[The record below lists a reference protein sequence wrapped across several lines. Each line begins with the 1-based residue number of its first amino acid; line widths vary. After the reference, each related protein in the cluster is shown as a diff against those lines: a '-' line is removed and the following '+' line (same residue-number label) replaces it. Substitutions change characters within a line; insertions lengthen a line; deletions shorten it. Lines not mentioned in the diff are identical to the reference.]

1 MNIITEKYISIVG
14 GAEKIYV
21 IEVQGKNA
29 SKNSEKTLLVT
40 AGIHGAEYPG
50 IKALLELKKELENIE
65 IQGRLLMVPVVN
77 EQAFYEYSRFVSP
90 QDGKNLNRAF
100 PGKKVGSFTE
110 RLAYT
115 LEKELFS
122 VADFYL
128 DLHSGDSSELVMPFA
143 YVPGLANEATLK
155 KSIDA
160 TTALNLPIWVKSRST
175 VGSFNHAANLDIP
188 AILVERGGQG
198 LCKAEDVM
206 AYKADIKNLLAYLQL
221 TEGNFIKY
229 APKGIEQACYTEAER
244 AGCWNYLVEA
254 GEIVKAGQLL
264 GRIETING
272 KIVQEV
278 VAEFYGRVLYL
289 TTTFGVQRGEPLI
302 AYGVWEK

>member
-100 PGKKVGSFTE
+100 PGKK
-110 RLAYT
+110 LA
-115 LEKELFS
+115 
-122 VADFYL
+122 
-128 DLHSGDSSELVMPFA
+128 
-143 YVPGLANEATLK
+143 
-155 KSIDA
+155 
-160 TTALNLPIWVKSRST
+160 ALQSAW
-175 VGSFNHAANLDIP
+175 H
-188 AILVERGGQG
+188 IL
-198 LCKAEDVM
+198 
-206 AYKADIKNLLAYLQL
+206 
-221 TEGNFIKY
+221 
-229 APKGIEQACYTEAER
+229 
-244 AGCWNYLVEA
+244 
-254 GEIVKAGQLL
+254 
-264 GRIETING
+264 
-272 KIVQEV
+272 
-278 VAEFYGRVLYL
+278 
-289 TTTFGVQRGEPLI
+289 
-302 AYGVWEK
+302 